1 MSDLFTS
8 IVRTIVP
15 VIVGS
20 IASFLA
26 TKGIDLD
33 AATLA
38 GLSAFLAGLFS
49 AVYYLIVRLLE
60 QKFPQ
65 LGLLLGSKKTPEY
78 TEKR

>member
-15 VIVGS
+15 MIVGS

-26 TKGIDLD
+26 TKGIELD

-38 GLSAFLAGLFS
+38 GLSTFLAGLFS
-49 AVYYLIVRLLE
+49 ALYYIIVRALE
-60 QKFPQ
+60 QKYPN
-65 LGLLLGSKKTPEY
+65 LGILLGSKKTPEY
-78 TEKR
+78 TGK